1 LSDAVVTSAVLS
13 VGGARMF
20 AMARPTDIPLVA
32 RTEQVQAIRAVLERG
47 RAGQPGTLLLSGDAG
62 VGKTR
67 LVEEA
72 MSLASAGGACVLV
85 GHCLDLGEVGLPYLP
100 FAEALS
106 HLQEAAAAEP
116 DGAVARALAGRP
128 ALSRLLGHGDGAPS
142 GGDDV
147 SRLQLFDA
155 VGGLLTD
162 LAASHGLVLLVLE
175 DLHWADQ
182 STRDLMRFLVARA
195 RDQHVVVLGTYRADD
210 LHRRHPLRPMLAELF
225 RHPTVERLEVP
236 PFTEAELREFVETV
250 TTGGVPEREV
260 RQVMQRSEGN
270 AYFAE
275 ELLESGATDGA
286 LPDSLS
292 DVLLARVERLDPQVQ
307 ELTRVA
313 SVAGRRVSE
322 ALLRAV
328 TDLSP
333 EQVDDALREAVAH
346 HALVPV
352 DSGFFVFRHALL
364 AEAVYNDLL
373 PGERV
378 RLHAAYAK
386 ALADGT
392 LGSAA
397 ELAHHALAAH
407 DLPASLSASLAAA
420 DEAARRLAPS
430 ETLRHLEA
438 ALQLWQAVPDA
449 ETRSGA
455 TQVEVLLRATGAAT
469 RAGALERS
477 IALAREAVKLA
488 RAAGDVLQEATA
500 RQVLAQVLLGAEQPG
515 AWEESACAVRL
526 LTGEPG
532 SGDQDALVPPSL
544 PKPATETEEKPVREL
559 VLAAA
564 VHARTSLNS
573 DRDEEA
579 EAWAEWA
586 LEQAR
591 CMGDGVVEADALTT
605 LAVVR
610 SEEPQRARELLE
622 QAQARAAQTGELGV
636 ELRSTYNL
644 AGTLY
649 YSGDVAGALAQ
660 TERGRRRAE
669 ETGTRWSL
677 WGLEIRVLD
686 VIARYV
692 MGDWDGSTAA
702 AALVGSMPPDLV
714 AARLSAAS
722 LYTAVGRGDPDA
734 LDLTERLRPAWHRD
748 GQIALIAGGCR
759 ADALTWSGQFDEAV
773 GVAREVL
780 AFLTRAWN
788 DYFLGGIWL
797 SALALA
803 ALAEERSVTRGA
815 VPEKRRLDEVDE
827 LLQHAVTTAQRGRPR
842 FAELGPEGRGWLA
855 RAHAEHARAHG
866 RPDVKAWTAAVEE
879 FGDWYPYEQ
888 ARSRWRLVEALLDT
902 GERETAAEELRL
914 AHATARRL
922 GAVPLEN
929 GVVELARRA
938 RLDLTGTESDT
949 AAREPSPLTPREAA
963 VLALVAEGLTNR
975 QVGER
980 LFISDKTV
988 SVHLSNVMAKLGAS
1002 GRTEAVS
1009 VAYRRGL
1016 LQPS

>member
-1 LSDAVVTSAVLS
+1 
-13 VGGARMF
+13 
-20 AMARPTDIPLVA
+20 
-32 RTEQVQAIRAVLERG
+32 
-47 RAGQPGTLLLSGDAG
+47 
-62 VGKTR
+62 
-67 LVEEA
+67 
-72 MSLASAGGACVLV
+72 
-85 GHCLDLGEVGLPYLP
+85 
-100 FAEALS
+100 
-106 HLQEAAAAEP
+106 
-116 DGAVARALAGRP
+116 
-128 ALSRLLGHGDGAPS
+128 
-142 GGDDV
+142 
-147 SRLQLFDA
+147 
-155 VGGLLTD
+155 
-162 LAASHGLVLLVLE
+162 
-175 DLHWADQ
+175 
-182 STRDLMRFLVARA
+182 
-195 RDQHVVVLGTYRADD
+195 
-210 LHRRHPLRPMLAELF
+210 
-225 RHPTVERLEVP
+225 
-236 PFTEAELREFVETV
+236 
-250 TTGGVPEREV
+250 
-260 RQVMQRSEGN
+260 
-270 AYFAE
+270 
-275 ELLESGATDGA
+275 
-286 LPDSLS
+286 
-292 DVLLARVERLDPQVQ
+292 Q

-622 QAQARAAQTGELGV
+622 RAQARAAQTGELGV

-803 ALAEERSVTRGA
+803 ALAEERSVTRGS

-842 FAELGPEGRGWLA
+842 FAELGPEGRAWLA

-888 ARSRWRLVEALLDT
+888 ARSRWRLAEALLDA

-938 RLDLTGTESDT
+938 RLDLTGAESDT